1 MWKFL
6 VVGALLASS
15 CLRDT
20 SFKCSTNAEC
30 GQGGTCE
37 RGVGYCSVTDTGC
50 ASGSRFG
57 SSAGPYAGQC
67 VGEDAPADAP
77 VADAPIVDAPITGC
91 PSNFMAITG
100 GQGTHVYRA
109 IPMTSSWQQQRS
121 RCSGLSSA
129 AYLAIPD
136 DLAELQAISSLA
148 AGEVWVGI
156 SDTATENTFL
166 TVKGVP
172 ATFLPWDTNQPDDQ
186 GPGEDCVII
195 HEQNSKLR
203 DERCN
208 DGFRAVCECE
218 P

>member
-1 MWKFL
+1 MWRCL
-6 VVGALLASS
+6 VIGALLSSS

-20 SFKCSTNAEC
+20 SFRCSTSADC

-50 ASGSRFG
+50 ASGSRFS

-77 VADAPIVDAPITGC
+77 IVDAPIAGC
-91 PSNFMAITG
+91 PSNFMAIVG
-100 GQGTHVYRA
+100 GQGTHVYRS

-121 RCSGLSSA
+121 LCSATSSA

-136 DLAELQAISSLA
+136 DLAELQAISTLA

-156 SDTATENTFL
+156 SDTATENVFL
-166 TVKGVP
+166 TVKAVP
-172 ATFLPWDTNQPDDQ
+172 ATFLPWDNNQPDDQ

-195 HEQNSKLR
+195 HEQSSKLR
-203 DERCN
+203 DVRCN
-208 DGFRAVCECE
+208 DRFRAVCECE